1 MFIKDKIIDFYLD
14 KSLAYCRIF
23 KIKKA
28 IETVNKALWLD
39 KNNVEAL
46 ITRGF
51 FYSCL
56 FDKENSFK
64 CYDSAFNKTAKYN
77 VYFQKAR
84 ACMNLKE
91 FKLALKCFNK
101 VLEYD
106 SENFET
112 LNEIGLCYHYSQNH
126 DKACQYFNNLL
137 KIQPDNVE
145 ILINLGDCYL
155 GLGDFDLAMEYVD
168 KALNIDPNNLTGLS
182 TKFEIYDEKGDYSNA
197 LKIINRCVEFE
208 RNLPSLILKYSLL
221 ADLGRYEDS
230 LNGFKEIQTK
240 EFDNWSLVQSY
251 YSNYGYALGLMGK
264 YEDAIKVYDEYLKDY
279 NFPKEEI
286 QEEKEKIVKLI
297 SKEDS

>member
-1 MFIKDKIIDFYLD
+1 MFIKDKIVDYYVN
-14 KSLAYCRIF
+14 KSLNYYKVF
-23 KIKKA
+23 KNKKA
-28 IETVNKALWLD
+28 IETINKILIFDKDNVDALFAKGL
-39 KNNVEAL
+39 
-46 ITRGF
+46 

-221 ADLGRYEDS
+221 ADLG
-230 LNGFKEIQTK
+230 K
-240 EFDNWSLVQSY
+240 
-251 YSNYGYALGLMGK
+251 
-264 YEDAIKVYDEYLKDY
+264 
-279 NFPKEEI
+279 
-286 QEEKEKIVKLI
+286 
-297 SKEDS
+297 